1 MRPIPLL
8 SISVVLFAAFPDSV
22 RAQAVTEYD
31 GIVHKSATV
40 GGKAHHITD
49 EINGIW
55 GSLDKT
61 ARKATENPGSQ
72 QTNAPA
78 KATRHA
84 AVRSGSAAPSSSRRA
99 GHAYADP
106 HQIAPGISYDELV
119 QRFGPPAFGVAA
131 GPGAES
137 LTYMAKGAAIDV
149 DLRDGKVVKVT
160 APKPQESA
168 AANPR

>member
-61 ARKATENPGSQ
+61 ARKATENSGAQ
-72 QTNAPA
+72 QINAPA
-78 KATRHA
+78 NVTRRA
-84 AVRSGSAAPSSSRRA
+84 AVRSGAAAPTSRRA
-99 GHAYADP
+99 GHGYADP
-106 HQIAPGISYDELV
+106 HQIEPGLGYDELV
-119 QRFGPPAFGVAA
+119 QRFGPPAFGVTA
-131 GPGAES
+131 GPGVRS
-137 LTYMAKGAAIDV
+137 LTYLAKGESIDV
-149 DLRDGKVVKVT
+149 DLRDDQVVKVT
-160 APKPQESA
+160 APKTQESA
-168 AANPR
+168 AASPR

>member
-40 GGKAHHITD
+40 GAKANHIAD

-61 ARKATENPGSQ
+61 AGKATGNSSLQPAPSQ
-72 QTNAPA
+72 TQT
-78 KATRHA
+78 TRHA
-84 AVRSGSAAPSSSRRA
+84 AVRSGAARTTVHLA
-99 GHAYADP
+99 GKQYEDP
-106 HQIAPGISYDELV
+106 HAIAPGMAYDELV
-119 QRFGPPAFGVAA
+119 RRFGPPSFSITA
-131 GPGAES
+131 GQDASS
-137 LTYMAKGAAIDV
+137 LTYLSKTGSV
-149 DLRDGKVVKVT
+149 DLELRDDKVVKVT
-160 APKPQESA
+160 APKPQEA
-168 AANPR
+168 AAAR